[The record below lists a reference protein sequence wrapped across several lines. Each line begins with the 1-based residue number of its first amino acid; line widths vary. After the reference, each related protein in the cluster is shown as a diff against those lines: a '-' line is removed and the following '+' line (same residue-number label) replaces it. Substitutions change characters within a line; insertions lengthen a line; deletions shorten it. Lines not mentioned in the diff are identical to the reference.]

1 MSGKNHNVVTAGYT
15 EPHRMDASSKGQ
27 LGAQPGIMAAP
38 RLPSRGWIER
48 PSREHLVVGTIIL
61 ILLIV
66 FPSLDPGYR
75 YLSLAITTGFTAIAL
90 YGLSL
95 QFGQAGIMSV
105 GHAGIMGVGAYTAA
119 ILSNQL
125 GLGFWEAL
133 PFSILLSAIAAG
145 LVGLPSLRV
154 GGQHYIIITFCFC
167 ALLVIALTNGGDF
180 TGAATGLDVWPIAG
194 FFGINFAKLDNMYYL
209 VIATLVVTIVLV
221 YGIVHSSYGRTLW
234 SIRENEPLARAV
246 GINTNLHKIGVFA
259 LSGAL
264 AGAGGIL
271 QTYYLRH
278 ISPPLYGAFPSLYLA
293 LMVMLGGARPLYGPL
308 IGSIIVNFLPEIG
321 GLDPI
326 DSRIAYG
333 VGLLLVILL
342 LPGGVSGG
350 ILALY
355 RSLRTRRVGQR
366 TALE

>member
-1 MSGKNHNVVTAGYT
+1 VSGDNRNTALMGVRKADRVDVAPT
-15 EPHRMDASSKGQ
+15 LR
-27 LGAQPGIMAAP
+27 AP
-38 RLPSRGWIER
+38 RRSSPGWVER
-48 PSREHLVVGTIIL
+48 PSREHIVVGAIVL
-61 ILLIV
+61 VLLII

-105 GHAGIMGVGAYTAA
+105 GHAGIMGIGGYTAA

-145 LVGLPSLRV
+145 LVGLPALRV

-167 ALLVIALTNGGDF
+167 ALLVIALTNGGTF
-180 TGAATGLDVWPIAG
+180 TGAATGLDVWPVAG
-194 FFGINFAKLDNMYYL
+194 FLGINFAKLGNLYYL
-209 VIATLVVTIVLV
+209 VIGALVLTILIV
-221 YGIVHSSYGRTLW
+221 YAIVHSPYGRTLW

-246 GINTNLHKIGVFA
+246 GINTNLQKIGVFA
-259 LSGAL
+259 LSGAF
-264 AGAGGIL
+264 AGLGGIL
-271 QTYYLRH
+271 QAYYLRH
-278 ISPPLYGAFPSLYLA
+278 ISPTLYGAFPSLYLA

-308 IGSIIVNFLPEIG
+308 IGAIIVTFLPEVG

-350 ILALY
+350 ILGLY
-355 RSLRTRRVGQR
+355 RSLSRPHRDQG
-366 TALE
+366 